1 MPFLAKARPT
11 ADNCGWCQQG
21 HATVKIMP
29 NKIMQIKNTKLHTG
43 SVVTRVYNDRHR
55 HFRSNRMSAE
65 NMPLLDKLQRRRGGR
80 KAKKKRELRKT
91 RSVDI
96 RVGTLNV
103 GSMTG
108 KGREVVDLMSRRRID
123 ILCVQETRWK
133 GAKSRNL
140 GGGFKLFYY
149 GEDSKRNGIGVIIK
163 EEYAKCVVEV
173 KRVSDRIMMVN
184 LVFEGVM
191 INVISAY
198 APQVGCEMEHKLQF
212 WNDLD
217 EVMHC
222 IDKEERVVIGADL
235 NGHVGDGNNGDEHV
249 MGKFGFKERNEEGQM
264 IVDFAKRMEMAVVN
278 TYFKKREEHRV
289 TYKSGGRSTQID
301 YILCKRSNLKE
312 CGDCKVIPGESVA
325 KQHRVVICKMTVTV
339 KKRKKVIIEPR
350 IRWWKLKEEDCCV
363 KFKEEVKQA
372 LNCVDT
378 QSNDWNTMANA
389 VRESARNVLGMTSG
403 KRKENRETWWWNE
416 EVQDSIKEKKLAK
429 KNWDTQNSEESR
441 QAYKQASCKAKRDV
455 AKAYDELYMKLDTK
469 EGEKDLYKLVKVLK
483 RWKNYYEEMMNREN
497 ERETR
502 IDSINGTYEDVPRVT
517 KEEVRTAMKKMKNG
531 KAVGPDDIP
540 VEAWKCLGELAIA
553 FLTKL
558 FNGILE
564 SESMPSEWRR
574 SVLVPIFKNKG
585 DVMNC
590 GNYRSIKLLSH
601 SMKLWERVIE
611 ARLRQEVEICEQQ
624 YGFMPGKSTTDPMFA
639 LRLLMEKYIEGQK
652 KLHCVFVDLEKA
664 YGRVPRE
671 ELWYCMRKSGMS
683 EKYVRMVQDMY
694 KDSVTAVRCATG
706 MTEAFKVKVGLHQG
720 SALSPLLFAIVID
733 RLTDE
738 VREPAPWTM
747 IYADDIV
754 ICSESRENVE
764 TKLEKWRYALERR
777 GMKVSRSKTEYTCIN
792 DKNQN
797 GKVKLH
803 GSDLEK
809 VNEFK
814 YLGST
819 VHQTGDCTKE
829 VKKRIQAGWC
839 SWRKVTE
846 VLCDKRI
853 SAKVK
858 GKIYKTVVRPAM
870 LYGLETA
877 ALTKR
882 HESEIEVAE
891 LRMLRF
897 SLGVTRKDKIRNE

>member
-1 MPFLAKARPT
+1 M
-11 ADNCGWCQQG
+11 
-21 HATVKIMP
+21 
-29 NKIMQIKNTKLHTG
+29 
-43 SVVTRVYNDRHR
+43 
-55 HFRSNRMSAE
+55 
-65 NMPLLDKLQRRRGGR
+65 RGG
-80 KAKKKRELRKT
+80 
-91 RSVDI
+91 
-96 RVGTLNV
+96 
-103 GSMTG
+103 
-108 KGREVVDLMSRRRID
+108 
-123 ILCVQETRWK
+123 
-133 GAKSRNL
+133 
-140 GGGFKLFYY
+140 
-149 GEDSKRNGIGVIIK
+149 SKEGL
-163 EEYAKCVVEV
+163 
-173 KRVSDRIMMVN
+173 RIMMVN

-312 CGDCKVIPGESVA
+312 CGDCKVIPEESVA

-455 AKAYDELYMKLDTK
+455 AKAYDELYMKLDTQ

-639 LRLLMEKYIEGQK
+639 LRLLMEKYREGQK

-839 SWRKVTE
+839 SWRKVTG

>member
-1 MPFLAKARPT
+1 M
-11 ADNCGWCQQG
+11 
-21 HATVKIMP
+21 
-29 NKIMQIKNTKLHTG
+29 
-43 SVVTRVYNDRHR
+43 
-55 HFRSNRMSAE
+55 
-65 NMPLLDKLQRRRGGR
+65 
-80 KAKKKRELRKT
+80 
-91 RSVDI
+91 
-96 RVGTLNV
+96 
-103 GSMTG
+103 
-108 KGREVVDLMSRRRID
+108 
-123 ILCVQETRWK
+123 
-133 GAKSRNL
+133 
-140 GGGFKLFYY
+140 
-149 GEDSKRNGIGVIIK
+149 
-163 EEYAKCVVEV
+163 
-173 KRVSDRIMMVN
+173 
-184 LVFEGVM
+184 
-191 INVISAY
+191 
-198 APQVGCEMEHKLQF
+198 
-212 WNDLD
+212 
-217 EVMHC
+217 
-222 IDKEERVVIGADL
+222 
-235 NGHVGDGNNGDEHV
+235 
-249 MGKFGFKERNEEGQM
+249 
-264 IVDFAKRMEMAVVN
+264 
-278 TYFKKREEHRV
+278 
-289 TYKSGGRSTQID
+289 
-301 YILCKRSNLKE
+301 KE

-441 QAYKQASCKAKRDV
+441 QAYKQASCTAKRDV
-455 AKAYDELYMKLDTK
+455 AKAKAYDELYMKLDTQ

-639 LRLLMEKYIEGQK
+639 LRLLMEKYREGQK

-694 KDSVTAVRCATG
+694 KD
-706 MTEAFKVKVGLHQG
+706 
-720 SALSPLLFAIVID
+720 
-733 RLTDE
+733 
-738 VREPAPWTM
+738 
-747 IYADDIV
+747 
-754 ICSESRENVE
+754 
-764 TKLEKWRYALERR
+764 
-777 GMKVSRSKTEYTCIN
+777 
-792 DKNQN
+792 
-797 GKVKLH
+797 
-803 GSDLEK
+803 
-809 VNEFK
+809 
-814 YLGST
+814 
-819 VHQTGDCTKE
+819 
-829 VKKRIQAGWC
+829 
-839 SWRKVTE
+839 
-846 VLCDKRI
+846 
-853 SAKVK
+853 
-858 GKIYKTVVRPAM
+858 
-870 LYGLETA
+870 
-877 ALTKR
+877 
-882 HESEIEVAE
+882 
-891 LRMLRF
+891 
-897 SLGVTRKDKIRNE
+897 

>member
-1 MPFLAKARPT
+1 
-11 ADNCGWCQQG
+11 
-21 HATVKIMP
+21 
-29 NKIMQIKNTKLHTG
+29 
-43 SVVTRVYNDRHR
+43 
-55 HFRSNRMSAE
+55 
-65 NMPLLDKLQRRRGGR
+65 
-80 KAKKKRELRKT
+80 
-91 RSVDI
+91 
-96 RVGTLNV
+96 
-103 GSMTG
+103 
-108 KGREVVDLMSRRRID
+108 
-123 ILCVQETRWK
+123 
-133 GAKSRNL
+133 
-140 GGGFKLFYY
+140 
-149 GEDSKRNGIGVIIK
+149 
-163 EEYAKCVVEV
+163 
-173 KRVSDRIMMVN
+173 
-184 LVFEGVM
+184 
-191 INVISAY
+191 
-198 APQVGCEMEHKLQF
+198 
-212 WNDLD
+212 
-217 EVMHC
+217 
-222 IDKEERVVIGADL
+222 
-235 NGHVGDGNNGDEHV
+235 
-249 MGKFGFKERNEEGQM
+249 
-264 IVDFAKRMEMAVVN
+264 
-278 TYFKKREEHRV
+278 
-289 TYKSGGRSTQID
+289 
-301 YILCKRSNLKE
+301 
-312 CGDCKVIPGESVA
+312 
-325 KQHRVVICKMTVTV
+325 
-339 KKRKKVIIEPR
+339 
-350 IRWWKLKEEDCCV
+350 
-363 KFKEEVKQA
+363 
-372 LNCVDT
+372 
-378 QSNDWNTMANA
+378 MANA

-403 KRKENRETWWWNE
+403 KRKENRETWWWNK

-455 AKAYDELYMKLDTK
+455 AKAKAYDELYMKLDTQ

-639 LRLLMEKYIEGQK
+639 LRLLMEKYREGQK

-664 YGRVPRE
+664 YSRVPRE

-683 EKYVRMVQDMY
+683 KKYVRMVQDMY

-839 SWRKVTE
+839 SWRKVTG

>member
-1 MPFLAKARPT
+1 
-11 ADNCGWCQQG
+11 
-21 HATVKIMP
+21 
-29 NKIMQIKNTKLHTG
+29 
-43 SVVTRVYNDRHR
+43 
-55 HFRSNRMSAE
+55 
-65 NMPLLDKLQRRRGGR
+65 
-80 KAKKKRELRKT
+80 
-91 RSVDI
+91 
-96 RVGTLNV
+96 
-103 GSMTG
+103 
-108 KGREVVDLMSRRRID
+108 
-123 ILCVQETRWK
+123 
-133 GAKSRNL
+133 
-140 GGGFKLFYY
+140 
-149 GEDSKRNGIGVIIK
+149 
-163 EEYAKCVVEV
+163 
-173 KRVSDRIMMVN
+173 
-184 LVFEGVM
+184 
-191 INVISAY
+191 
-198 APQVGCEMEHKLQF
+198 MEHKLQF

-441 QAYKQASCKAKRDV
+441 QAYKQASCKAKSDV
-455 AKAYDELYMKLDTK
+455 AKAYDELYMKLDTQ

-574 SVLVPIFKNKG
+574 SILVPIFKNKG

-639 LRLLMEKYIEGQK
+639 LRLLMEKYREGQK
-652 KLHCVFVDLEKA
+652 KLHCVFVNLEKA

-839 SWRKVTE
+839 SWRKVTG

>member
-1 MPFLAKARPT
+1 
-11 ADNCGWCQQG
+11 
-21 HATVKIMP
+21 
-29 NKIMQIKNTKLHTG
+29 
-43 SVVTRVYNDRHR
+43 
-55 HFRSNRMSAE
+55 
-65 NMPLLDKLQRRRGGR
+65 
-80 KAKKKRELRKT
+80 
-91 RSVDI
+91 
-96 RVGTLNV
+96 
-103 GSMTG
+103 
-108 KGREVVDLMSRRRID
+108 
-123 ILCVQETRWK
+123 
-133 GAKSRNL
+133 
-140 GGGFKLFYY
+140 
-149 GEDSKRNGIGVIIK
+149 
-163 EEYAKCVVEV
+163 
-173 KRVSDRIMMVN
+173 
-184 LVFEGVM
+184 
-191 INVISAY
+191 
-198 APQVGCEMEHKLQF
+198 
-212 WNDLD
+212 
-217 EVMHC
+217 
-222 IDKEERVVIGADL
+222 
-235 NGHVGDGNNGDEHV
+235 
-249 MGKFGFKERNEEGQM
+249 
-264 IVDFAKRMEMAVVN
+264 
-278 TYFKKREEHRV
+278 
-289 TYKSGGRSTQID
+289 
-301 YILCKRSNLKE
+301 
-312 CGDCKVIPGESVA
+312 
-325 KQHRVVICKMTVTV
+325 
-339 KKRKKVIIEPR
+339 
-350 IRWWKLKEEDCCV
+350 
-363 KFKEEVKQA
+363 
-372 LNCVDT
+372 
-378 QSNDWNTMANA
+378 
-389 VRESARNVLGMTSG
+389 
-403 KRKENRETWWWNE
+403 
-416 EVQDSIKEKKLAK
+416 
-429 KNWDTQNSEESR
+429 
-441 QAYKQASCKAKRDV
+441 
-455 AKAYDELYMKLDTK
+455 
-469 EGEKDLYKLVKVLK
+469 
-483 RWKNYYEEMMNREN
+483 MN
-497 ERETR
+497 ETR

-639 LRLLMEKYIEGQK
+639 LRLLMEKYREGQK

-839 SWRKVTE
+839 SWRKVTG